1 MTWCVIFTCV
11 HLVRVGCDRGI
22 CVRIPTVVYCIYV
35 SLCCLCLRSHL
46 ILICLVVGKWAMD
59 SLSCTAPCPDSML
72 GSVSCSPWIFNFS
85 SYTISFLNTDAMRK
99 RPYQMRSGFKIGI
112 MLLLSISA
120 ANVELRDLYL
130 PLKINKNIICCHV
143 SSGLIKQHS
152 WIGVERQTVAVH
164 LYCWDRLLRA
174 MTTAQER

>member
-1 MTWCVIFTCV
+1 MFEIASDSDLFGGWQM
-11 HLVRVGCDRGI
+11 GN
-22 CVRIPTVVYCIYV
+22 
-35 SLCCLCLRSHL
+35 
-46 ILICLVVGKWAMD
+46 GKISD